1 MKQKLNREQLLAKVE
16 RYTEIP
22 MLVLV
27 IVMIVAL
34 VIPLVIPLS
43 PELELTLEWA
53 DWIIW
58 SLFALELIVKTYLS
72 GNRISYLKKNWMDV
86 ILVAVPLLR
95 VFRIFRI
102 ARLARGAR
110 LVRSTRAIRALRFV
124 RIIGFFGKFTGEVK
138 RIFSKNGFH
147 YLFLVFVVFMS
158 IGTALVY
165 HFDQG
170 LVDGADSVDK
180 SLWLAVVNSFSGG
193 FANIYPSSV
202 EAKVISV
209 VLMVIGT
216 ILVSFFTASLA
227 SYFTEK
233 EQDIEQEEI
242 KHKLDAI
249 AKEIS
254 ELKKNI

>member
-1 MKQKLNREQLLAKVE
+1 MKQKLNREELLMKVE
-16 RYTEIP
+16 RYTEVP

-34 VIPLVIPLS
+34 IIPLVIHLT
-43 PELELTLEWA
+43 PEIELVLEWA

-58 SLFALELIVKTYLS
+58 GLFALELIIKTYLS
-72 GNRISYLKKNWMDV
+72 TNRIAYLKKNWMDV
-86 ILVAVPLLR
+86 VLVVIPLLR
-95 VFRIFRI
+95 VLRVFRVT
-102 ARLARGAR
+102 RLARGAR
-110 LVRSTRAIRALRFV
+110 LIKSTRAIRALRFI
-124 RIIGFFGKFTGEVK
+124 RIIGFFGKFTGEIK

-170 LVDGADSVDK
+170 FIDGANSVDK

-193 FANIYPSSV
+193 FANIYPSSI

-209 VLMVIGT
+209 ILMVIGT

-242 KHKLDAI
+242 KKKLDQIQKQI
-249 AKEIS
+249 AQLTNKE
-254 ELKKNI
+254 

>member
-1 MKQKLNREQLLAKVE
+1 MNKKLKQNRQELLEKIE
-16 RYTEIP
+16 RRTEVP

-27 IVMIVAL
+27 IIMIIAL
-34 VIPLVIPLS
+34 IVPLVIPLS
-43 PELELTLEWA
+43 HQAELILEWV

-58 SLFALELIVKTYLS
+58 SLFALELSIKTYLS
-72 GNRISYLKKNWMDV
+72 ENKIAYLKKNWLDV
-86 ILVAVPLLR
+86 VLVAVPLLR
-95 VFRIFRI
+95 MFRIFRV

-110 LVRSTRAIRALRFV
+110 LARSTRAIRALRFI

-138 RIFSKNGFH
+138 KIFSKNGFH

-170 LVDGADSVDK
+170 LADGADSVDK
-180 SLWLAVVNSFSGG
+180 SLWLAVVNAFSGG
-193 FANIYPSSV
+193 FANIYPSSI
-202 EAKVISV
+202 EAKTISV
-209 VLMVIGT
+209 ILMVIGT

-233 EQDIEQEEI
+233 EQDIEQEQI
-242 KHKLDAI
+242 KQKLDAI
-249 AKEIS
+249 ANEIQK
-254 ELKKNI
+254 LRN